1 MLLLSALIAIAPFSI
16 DVYMPAFGDM
26 AIFYNSDYHTIEL
39 SVAAFF
45 FGSAC
50 GQLILAPFSDRI
62 GRRPVLF
69 FGLSIFLVATALII
83 VSQTVE
89 QLLVFRFFQAVGCG
103 SISVTAPSVVRDS
116 FNERDTA
123 KMFSLIATLM
133 MAAPFMAPMLG
144 AVLLH
149 YFAWQSIFWFLLI
162 YASFIITLMYF
173 KLPETRPP
181 TEDIKLRR
189 IVSQSLGRYKIVF
202 NNKEAILYLACIVLC
217 SVWFILFL
225 TDASFIYMEYF
236 KASKFLFALLFGGAV
251 VVVIFANFLNI
262 YLLRTYTARQILVSA
277 VRVELLLVAIT
288 FMHANLFDVQLWV
301 IFALFACTQGC
312 LHVITANG
320 FASFLAYYS
329 DNTGSASAI
338 FGSSRFAFGGFCAY
352 VLATFHDGSLLPF
365 TGISLVAVSLAFILS
380 FKLNLNLVDE

>member
-26 AIFYNSDYHTIEL
+26 ASFYKTDYHSIEL

-50 GQLILAPFSDRI
+50 GQLVLAPFSDRI

-69 FGLSIFLVATALII
+69 FGLSIFLIATVLII

-89 QLLVFRFFQAVGCG
+89 QLLIFRFFQAVGCG
-103 SISVTAPSVVRDS
+103 SISVTAPSVVRDC
-116 FNERDTA
+116 FNEQDTA
-123 KMFSLIATLM
+123 KMFSLIATVM
-133 MAAPFMAPMLG
+133 MAAPFMAPLLG

-162 YASFIITLMYF
+162 YASLIIVLMYY
-173 KLPETRPP
+173 KLPETRPK
-181 TEDIKLRR
+181 TEDVKLSR
-189 IVSQSLGRYKIVF
+189 IVTQSFGRYKKVF
-202 NNKEAILYLACIVLC
+202 QNKEAVSYLACIVLC
-217 SVWFILFL
+217 SVWFVLFL

-262 YLLRTYTARQILVSA
+262 YLLRTRTARQILLAA
-277 VRVELLLVAIT
+277 VRVELFLIAVT
-288 FMHANLFDVQLWV
+288 FIYANFFTAELWG
-301 IFALFACTQGC
+301 IFILFACTQGC

-329 DNTGSASAI
+329 ENTGTASAI
-338 FGSSRFAFGGFCAY
+338 FGSSRFGFGGLCAY
-352 VLATFHDGSLLPF
+352 LLATFHDGSLLPF
-365 TGISLVAVSLAFILS
+365 TGISLVAVFLAFILS